1 LTPCFAVFRGG
12 REKFFEKDRAWVIA
26 GDVGLPATNRF
37 TGEPVRD
44 RTLNPHLDRHSER
57 LAEQIVRTSL
67 VH

>member
-1 LTPCFAVFRGG
+1 MPIYAQLLANITAQLKQLAPKA
-12 REKFFEKDRAWVIA
+12 KLYWVIA

-57 LAEQIVRTSL
+57 LA
-67 VH
+67 